1 MRNDKAMIACEAHVL
16 GDAQRVNSQFSRV
29 KIRVCYD
36 GVNRHNEVISK
47 EALIRMAENSLR
59 NVPIV
64 GHYLPEVDNFGGHD
78 MAFEIEGNE
87 LKLKNL
93 TQAYGVVPESTD
105 FVWETVT
112 EKNGFDTHDY
122 LTCDG
127 ILWTGRYPTECNCIL
142 DHGMNQSMELMV
154 SRWGETAD
162 GRDEILDG
170 EFSALC
176 ILGKS
181 DDPDINVEPCY
192 EKAGISSYSLNDAA
206 AEIMEAYKA
215 SLEESEAGEPEEP
228 ATNEESEAAT
238 ESENGE
244 NPVEEV
250 AEAESEDHEA
260 DSEEA
265 SVEDEQEAAVEE
277 ALDPEPAPDYEAMY
291 LEASAWIEALN
302 TQIVDLTAQVAS
314 MTIELEELREYRRG
328 VEEARV
334 EAETRDEFADLDG
347 DSEFEDLIAKE
358 GMLADKESLFEKC
371 YALRGKKN
379 KPQSKSYQYQGVRIP
394 IGSKREETKK
404 PFGGL
409 VDDYNA
415 RHNK

>member
-1 MRNDKAMIACEAHVL
+1 MRNDKAIIACEAHVL

-36 GVNRHNEVISK
+36 GVNRHGEVISK
-47 EALIRMAENSLR
+47 EALTRMAESSLR

-78 MAFEIEGNE
+78 MAFEVEGNE

-142 DHGMNQSMELMV
+142 DHGMNQSMELV
-154 SRWGETAD
+154 VNRWGETAD

-215 SLEESEAGEPEEP
+215 SLEEPEVSDEEEPADAEEVVDAEEVEMSGEEAEEPVEDEPEETAADEPEAP
-228 ATNEESEAAT
+228 AEGSE
-238 ESENGE
+238 
-244 NPVEEV
+244 P
-250 AEAESEDHEA
+250 
-260 DSEEA
+260 
-265 SVEDEQEAAVEE
+265 VEE

-291 LEASAWIEALN
+291 NEVSSQVDALN
-302 TQIVDLTAQVAS
+302 EQISDLTAQVAS

-347 DSEFEDLIAKE
+347 DSEFEELIAKE

-394 IGSKREETKK
+394 IGSKHEETKK
-404 PFGGL
+404 PYNGL
-409 VDDYNA
+409 VDDYIA
-415 RHNK
+415 RHNNK

>member
-142 DHGMNQSMELMV
+142 EHGMNQSMELMV
-154 SRWGETAD
+154 NRWGETAD

-215 SLEESEAGEPEEP
+215 SLEESETDESSEMVSV
-228 ATNEESEAAT
+228 EESDDIAETEA
-238 ESENGE
+238 
-244 NPVEEV
+244 VEES
-250 AEAESEDHEA
+250 AEETSDAESETEE
-260 DSEEA
+260 DSDVA
-265 SVEDEQEAAVEE
+265 TVDEQEAVVEE
-277 ALDPEPAPDYEAMY
+277 ALDPEPSPDYEAMY
-291 LEASAWIEALN
+291 LEVSAQVEALN
-302 TQIVDLTAQVAS
+302 AQIEDLTAQVS
-314 MTIELEELREYRRG
+314 SLTTELEALREYRRS
-328 VEEARV
+328 VEEAQV
-334 EAETRDEFADLDG
+334 EAETRDEFADLEG
-347 DSEFEDLIAKE
+347 DVEFETLLAQDGA
-358 GMLADKESLFEKC
+358 LADKSALWEKC
-371 YALRGKKN
+371 YAMRGKKN
-379 KPQSKSYQYQGVRIP
+379 KPQSKSYQYQGVRVP
-394 IGSKREETKK
+394 IGGKHEEPKK
-404 PFGGL
+404 PYNGL
-409 VDDYNA
+409 VDDYIA